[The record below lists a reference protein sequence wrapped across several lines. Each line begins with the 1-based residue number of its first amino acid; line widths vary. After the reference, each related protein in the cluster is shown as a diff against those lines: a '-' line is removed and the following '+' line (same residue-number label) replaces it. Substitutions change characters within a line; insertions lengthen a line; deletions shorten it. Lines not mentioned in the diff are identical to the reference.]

1 MQIHRRVWVG
11 IVLGLAVAHSLAGQE
26 PLIQNGGVVARPAVG
41 GLKATVESLI
51 GQSSE
56 PLWIAYSVQMIPG
69 GHSMCCFRGEGDGG
83 CCSGCRLEGD
93 GGAFAGGGP
102 QTALPLEPS
111 RRLLVMLRAER
122 GRLDKVA
129 AYSIGCA
136 LDAGGRRVYWLGPMD
151 ARQSVDYL
159 ASLVESS
166 DWAESSEKRVAS
178 GALMAIAHHDGSP
191 ADAAMAGFLAAG
203 KPRKLRKQSAF
214 WLASARGAGGLQT
227 VSKAV
232 RNHSG
237 ERFREDAMFALG
249 VSREAEAID
258 ELIHFAK
265 VDSSA
270 GVRKQALFWLAQKA
284 GKKAAAM
291 LTGAIEKDPDTQVKK
306 HAVFALSQLPK
317 QEGVPLL
324 IDVARRNR
332 NPAVRKQAMFW
343 LGQSNDPRA
352 LLFFEEVLAR

>member
-1 MQIHRRVWVG
+1 M
-11 IVLGLAVAHSLAGQE
+11 AVAHSLAGQE
-26 PLIQNGGVVARPAVG
+26 PLIQNGEVVARPAVA

-56 PLWIAYSVQMIPG
+56 PVWIGYSVQMIPG
-69 GHSMCCFRGEGDGG
+69 GHSMCCFHGEADSG
-83 CCSGCRLEGD
+83 CCGGCRLEGE
-93 GGAFAGGGP
+93 GGAFAGNGP

-129 AYSIGCA
+129 AYSMGCA

-151 ARQSVDYL
+151 ARQSVDHL
-159 ASLVESS
+159 AGLVESS
-166 DWAESSEKRVAS
+166 DWGESGDKRVAN
-178 GALMAIAHHDGSP
+178 GALMAIAHHGGSP

-214 WLASARGAGGLQT
+214 WLGSARGASGYQA
-227 VSKAV
+227 VSKAA
-232 RNHSG
+232 RNDKD
-237 ERFREDAMFALG
+237 EQFREDAMFALS
-249 VSREAEAID
+249 VSKESAAVD
-258 ELIHFAK
+258 ELMHFARS
-265 VDSSA
+265 DSSA

-284 GKKAAAM
+284 GRKAAGM
-291 LTGAIEKDPDTQVKK
+291 ITDAIENDPDTQVKK

-324 IDVARRNR
+324 IDVARKNR
-332 NPAVRKQAMFW
+332 NPVVRKQAMFW

-352 LLFFEEVLAR
+352 LQFFEDVLAR